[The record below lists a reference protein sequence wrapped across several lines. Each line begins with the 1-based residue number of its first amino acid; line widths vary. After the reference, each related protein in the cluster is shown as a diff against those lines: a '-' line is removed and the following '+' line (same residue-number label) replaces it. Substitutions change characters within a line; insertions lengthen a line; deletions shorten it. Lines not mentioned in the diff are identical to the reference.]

1 MSNVPL
7 PPIYE
12 NYAGKWIDVEDA
24 RAYAAAVS
32 AAKDERIKVLED
44 ALRAIDKQCF
54 SHVDGRDLFAQMHPR
69 NTLDIKRR
77 VDARETWF
85 DGDWLTDL
93 WTAIKAARAAQGEKP

>member
-32 AAKDERIKVLED
+32 AAKDAEI
-44 ALRAIDKQCF
+44 AGLRAVVEKLVDWNKAYPSSRVF
-54 SHVDGRDLFAQMHPR
+54 SHGQIVRIAAEMES
-69 NTLDIKRR
+69 IY
-77 VDARETWF
+77 
-85 DGDWLTDL
+85 
-93 WTAIKAARAAQGEKP
+93 IAARAALGDKP